1 MMFRWE
7 KELSYTLSNDGEIL
21 QKKEY
26 LLSNENSGETISA
39 SFDSLLAK
47 EKQKHVL
54 KVNNGVAYENDEIP
68 TKTTEVY
75 EGQKIQ
81 ITSIVNNKQDFLG
94 WKADDSS
101 TVFEDATAETTF
113 VIIGNTDVSIT
124 ASYKNM
130 ADSSNTSNSI
140 CNRKTE

>member
-1 MMFRWE
+1 MDIEIEEYSKGQVVRNAEFYDVPLE

-68 TKTTEVY
+68 TKTMEVY

-113 VIIGNTDVSIT
+113 VI
-124 ASYKNM
+124 Y
-130 ADSSNTSNSI
+130 
-140 CNRKTE
+140 RKYRC